1 VSTNAGFTTLVYD
14 QVLTVTSA
22 APTNLTP
29 GNTYYWRA
37 GAGNFVGETVSAS
50 RSFTVQASP
59 WIALTKSSYVGGDNK
74 IHPRLNWTHDG
85 QGTSPIFYIYRY
97 SCPNPPGTDCGTWPY
112 PFMAAT
118 TATTYDDPSADV
130 AQKGQTPDVTYY
142 YEVRSAGISNKVSYN
157 GVTGPTKELV
167 VDPLLPKVTALHQNY
182 PNPFNPTTTVKYDL
196 AFDSR
201 VRIVLYD
208 LLGQE
213 IATLVDEEQT
223 AGFKE
228 FIFDGNTLPSGVYF
242 FRMTAGEFM
251 RVRKMALVR

>member
-1 VSTNAGFTTLVYD
+1 
-14 QVLTVTSA
+14 
-22 APTNLTP
+22 
-29 GNTYYWRA
+29 
-37 GAGNFVGETVSAS
+37 
-50 RSFTVQASP
+50 
-59 WIALTKSSYVGGDNK
+59 
-74 IHPRLNWTHDG
+74 
-85 QGTSPIFYIYRY
+85 
-97 SCPNPPGTDCGTWPY
+97 
-112 PFMAAT
+112 MAAT